1 MGMFDTVKCRYKL
14 PYNMEQVAE
23 ITLISESAIEQD
35 EFQTKCLECWM
46 NNYMIDS
53 NGELLVSTDKKNKP
67 YKKYKHTGEI
77 EMYNYLTSD
86 YLDHDL
92 EYRWKIK
99 FKNGMIRKCK
109 LVYMKRQDNSHRRS
123 TEIKMR
129 QHREMMTARINT
141 VRWKVYDA
149 CWRSPLAVLF
159 RLFRRFTNKLP
170 NNIRLENMLRF
181 WG

>member
-14 PYNMEQVAE
+14 PYNMEQIAE
-23 ITLISESAIEQD
+23 LTLISESVIEQD

-67 YKKYKHTGEI
+67 YKKYKHTGAI

-99 FKNGMIRKCK
+99 FKSGVISKCK
-109 LVYMKRQDNSHRRS
+109 LLYMNRHSNHHRKRSES
-123 TEIKMR
+123 KMKLY
-129 QHREMMTARINT
+129 REKMNKRVKTI
-141 VRWKVYDA
+141 RWKVYSV
-149 CWRSPLAVLF
+149 CWRGPLTSLF
-159 RLFRRFTNKLP
+159 NLYRRVSNNLP
-170 NNIRLENMLRF
+170 NNIRLETILKF